1 MRNDE
6 RVDLQHLA
14 LGWDGDR
21 SERLLAR
28 VKTGIARRA
37 RVRRAVLACAVLAGA
52 SGGAL
57 FLFVARPASTAR
69 TRAEVASAAGPSSRG
84 ATQLLRLGDGSTIR
98 LEPGPSEVRVR
109 EEQPSRV
116 RVEAVRGR
124 ARYAVAP
131 NPSRAFEVRA
141 GAVTVRVIGTEFE
154 VERRDDRAFVAV
166 SRGKV
171 QVSWA
176 RAAGGGAGE
185 AERAFLV
192 AGESGWFPPSA
203 PAEPTALAAPVSSEP
218 PAAPEPSEDARP
230 RPAARAYRAR
240 VVQRDYQGAYTL
252 LARHP
257 ALAGDTVGELLV
269 AADVAR
275 LSEHPA
281 EAVPYLQR
289 ILREHPRDERA
300 HQAAFTLGR
309 TLARL
314 GDARAAL
321 SMFARVRSDWPGNP
335 LAEDALVREALAAS
349 QLGDATTARRLADE
363 YDRDSPRGRRRAE
376 VRRYAPLVSPSPPS
390 HP

>member
-1 MRNDE
+1 MRNDD
-6 RVDLQHLA
+6 RVDLRHLA

-37 RVRRAVLACAVLAGA
+37 RVRRAVLACALAGA

-57 FLFVARPASTAR
+57 FLFVLRPASTGR
-69 TRAEVASAAGPSSRG
+69 VPAEVASVAGPSSSG
-84 ATQLLRLGDGSTIR
+84 ATRVIRLGEGSTIR
-98 LEPGPSEVRVR
+98 LDPSTSEVRVL

-116 RVEAVRGR
+116 RVEAVRGG

-131 NPSRAFEVRA
+131 NAGRAFEVRA
-141 GAVTVRVIGTEFE
+141 GAVTVRVIGTEFD
-154 VERRDDRAFVAV
+154 VERREDRAYVAV

-176 RAAGGGAGE
+176 RGGSGE
-185 AERAFLV
+185 RDGAERAFLV

-203 PAEPTALAAPVSSEP
+203 PAEETTLAAPAASEP
-218 PAAPEPSEDARP
+218 RAAAEPSEEARP
-230 RPAARAYRAR
+230 RPPAGAYRSR
-240 VVQRDYQGAYTL
+240 VVHRDYHGAYTL

-314 GDARAAL
+314 GDPRAAL
-321 SMFARVRSDWPGNP
+321 SMFARVRSEWPGNP
-335 LAEDALVREALAAS
+335 LAEDALVREAQAAS
-349 QLGDATTARRLADE
+349 QLGDAATARRLADE
-363 YDRDSPRGRRRAE
+363 YDRDYPRGRRRAE
-376 VRRYAPLVSPSPPS
+376 VRRFGLPESPSSPS
-390 HP
+390 GR